1 MLRKQEILTAAGTL
15 GCAIGIGFVMQNG
28 QAAHDW
34 YAATAE
40 VPVQTVGAMQDVGL
54 LPVQDITLTSL
65 EMSHSP
71 ALSFSDEPVHTVS
84 APASSLVA
92 PDPVDQ
98 ESKQSCAISLKATP
112 DTAGIVTLSL
122 SAPCLPN
129 MRLSV
134 YHDALS
140 FSQVTDASGDM
151 TATVPAFAKNA
162 AFEVKFA
169 NGESATTETVV
180 STLDQYDRVA
190 VQWVGQIGLQ
200 IHAREF
206 GADYGTDGHVWSGA
220 ARDMTAAAT
229 GQGGFMTTLGDPTLP
244 LAKFAQIYTFPK
256 AASLSSGWV
265 NLTVEAEVTNATCGR
280 EINAQTLQI
289 GQSGKVIVRDVA
301 LNLPDCSASG
311 DFLVLNNLLKDLR
324 VARN

>member
-28 QAAHDW
+28 QASHG
-34 YAATAE
+34 YTATAD

-71 ALSFSDEPVHTVS
+71 VLSFSDKPVHTVS

-92 PDPVDQ
+92 PDPLDL
-98 ESKQSCAISLKATP
+98 ENKQSCAISLKATP

-122 SAPCLPN
+122 NAPCLPN

-151 TATVPAFAKNA
+151 TAEIPAFTTNA

-180 STLDQYDRVA
+180 DTLDQYDRVA

-220 ARDMTAAAT
+220 ARDMTAAVS
-229 GQGGFMTTLGDPTLP
+229 GQGGFMTTLGDPALP

-289 GQSGKVIVRDVA
+289 GQLGKVIVRDVA